1 MTRREMLIQEGAR
14 KAYRGTSDGEVI
26 ARSGYVR
33 GYDEG
38 YEQAVK
44 DTWDW
49 FAKHVTAS
57 IGENMVIDLPT
68 YTDVINNY
76 LAHVE
81 VEPMFRCKKEN

>member
-14 KAYRGTSDGEVI
+14 KAYRGTSTEEVL
-26 ARSGYVR
+26 ARAGYAR

-38 YEQAVK
+38 YYQAVK

-49 FAKHVTAS
+49 FAKHVTAI

-76 LAHVE
+76 LTYVE
-81 VEPMFRCKKEN
+81 VDPMFKCKKED